1 MSMST
6 LGNKF
11 QAAIC
16 GGDNSGYEFKD
27 RARGQ
32 AVLIGN
38 ERCGHTL
45 QQQTLMS
52 AQYAT
57 DGYRSCY
64 RKPCRLFFGL
74 ELPVRQ
80 IVVSAFS
87 LVAYQAFSDLG
98 NIK

>member
-45 QQQTLMS
+45 QQQS
-52 AQYAT
+52 
-57 DGYRSCY
+57 R
-64 RKPCRLFFGL
+64 R
-74 ELPVRQ
+74 
-80 IVVSAFS
+80 
-87 LVAYQAFSDLG
+87 
-98 NIK
+98 